1 MRSKI
6 ILIIVLAISAA
17 VFLAYANWHAQPLP
31 AGVIANKVLV
41 EKGERRLTLYYDEQV
56 LKTYR
61 FVLGGQPIGHKFQ
74 EGDSKTPEGKYV
86 VDRRNPHSR
95 FHLALHLSY
104 PNEADVARAKRAGVS
119 PGGDI
124 MIHGIRNGFGWIG
137 RLHRVTDWTEGCIAV
152 TDSEIEEI
160 WRAVPDK
167 TEITIEP

>member
-1 MRSKI
+1 MLFVHRRVSGGSGA
-6 ILIIVLAISAA
+6 VLRA
-17 VFLAYANWHAQPLP
+17 VDAREGLP
-31 AGVIANKVLV
+31 T
-41 EKGERRLTLYYDEQV
+41 RRLKISPELFKGY
-56 LKTYR
+56 
-61 FVLGGQPIGHKFQ
+61 LGGQPIGHKFQ